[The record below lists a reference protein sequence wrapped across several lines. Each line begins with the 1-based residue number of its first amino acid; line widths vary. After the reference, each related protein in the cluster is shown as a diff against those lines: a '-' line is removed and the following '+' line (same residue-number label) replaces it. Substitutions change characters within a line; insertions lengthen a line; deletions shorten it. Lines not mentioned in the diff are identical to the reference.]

1 MTAETRHL
9 TITLTG
15 RAPVRVLKA
24 DWPILASATGDSCA
38 GNDCGRYQQALGQG
52 ECDRYRLTVRQHE
65 DGRAVVYGVLDAA
78 IVEWHAPAGGEDHR
92 GGELLDAGADLAA
105 AIRRVGE
112 SCHLPDPLIRDCA
125 ADLPAVE
132 I

>member
-15 RAPVRVLKA
+15 RAPVCVLKA
-24 DWPILASATGDSCA
+24 DWPILASATGDSY
-38 GNDCGRYQQALGQG
+38 GSGDYSRYQQALGRG
-52 ECDRYRLTVRQHE
+52 ELDRYRLTVRQHT

-78 IVEWHAPAGGEDHR
+78 TAWTHSEDHR